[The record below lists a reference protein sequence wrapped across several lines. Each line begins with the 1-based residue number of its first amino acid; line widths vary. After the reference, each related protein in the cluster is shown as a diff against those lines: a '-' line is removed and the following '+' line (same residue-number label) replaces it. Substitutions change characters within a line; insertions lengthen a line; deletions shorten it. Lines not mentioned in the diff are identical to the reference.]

1 MTQNNDKKTLTLKSG
16 TLGIKLGEKLAPS
29 SSVKTAAQSAAKGKV
44 VVVTKQTRA
53 GSNKP
58 GTSSSGAPD
67 PEMEKR
73 LHLLKQAEVDRKRR
87 EEQQK
92 AAIAKQQAEAE
103 LAATQ
108 VVSDEPLEQEAVE
121 TQEVEPE
128 HHNVMDST
136 VVETATK
143 TELSKEPVQKM
154 SLDSLLRKGK
164 VKNLDAMYK
173 PARPPKE
180 ETPEPTDSA
189 AKPAVNMHDKKHSH
203 IKQLP
208 PSTAKK
214 KEMEE
219 TDVNTSH
226 KKSGDDKFA
235 KKLSVAQV
243 MMMDSEEGAVGG
255 RRRSM
260 ASIKRAKE
268 KFKRKMMG
276 DQKPAE
282 KIIRE
287 VIVPDVITVQ
297 ELSNRMAEKT
307 ADVVKTL
314 MKLGMMVTV
323 TQSIDADTAE
333 LVISEFGHKIKRVTE
348 AELEAALLNKVED
361 RNEDRKP
368 RAPVVTIMGHV
379 DHGKTSLLD
388 ALRNTDVV
396 AGEAGGITQHIG
408 AYQITLEDG
417 KLITFLDTPGHEA
430 FTAMRMRGARVTDIV
445 VLVVAADDGIMQQ
458 TIEAISHA
466 KAAQV
471 PIIVA
476 VNKIDKPDSNPERVK
491 QELLIHGIVP
501 EAMGGDA
508 IVVEVSAKQK
518 LNLDKL
524 EESILLQ
531 AEMLDLKAN
540 PDRLAEGAVVEAK
553 MDKGR
558 GPVATLL
565 VQRGSL
571 NTGDIVVAG
580 TTWGKARALT
590 NDKGKAVES
599 AKPSMPVEIIGL
611 DSVPTAGDEFTV
623 VANEKTARDLV
634 TLRQEQEKQK
644 RRAAT
649 KPASLDAMFKRARDH
664 GIKEL
669 PVIVKADVQGS
680 VEAIVNSLQK
690 LGTDEISVKVIHN
703 AVGGIMESDVTL
715 ATASQALIIGF
726 NVRASPQARELAK
739 INGIELKYYS
749 IIYNLVD
756 DVKAAMG
763 GMLSPTIKE
772 NVIGYVEIRE
782 VFDLTKYGKVAGCY
796 VTEGIIKRHAN
807 ARIVRDNVVIYD
819 GKLKAL
825 RRFKDDVKEVNS
837 GFECGLSFENYE
849 DLKAGDKIEVYEVT
863 EHARTI

>member
-1 MTQNNDKKTLTLKSG
+1 VTQNNDKKTLTLKSG

-121 TQEVEPE
+121 TQEAEPE

-180 ETPEPTDSA
+180 QTPEPTDSA

-361 RNEDRKP
+361 RNEDRK
-368 RAPVVTIMGHV
+368 TKG
-379 DHGKTSLLD
+379 LL
-388 ALRNTDVV
+388 
-396 AGEAGGITQHIG
+396 
-408 AYQITLEDG
+408 
-417 KLITFLDTPGHEA
+417 
-430 FTAMRMRGARVTDIV
+430 
-445 VLVVAADDGIMQQ
+445 
-458 TIEAISHA
+458 
-466 KAAQV
+466 
-471 PIIVA
+471 
-476 VNKIDKPDSNPERVK
+476 
-491 QELLIHGIVP
+491 
-501 EAMGGDA
+501 
-508 IVVEVSAKQK
+508 
-518 LNLDKL
+518 
-524 EESILLQ
+524 
-531 AEMLDLKAN
+531 
-540 PDRLAEGAVVEAK
+540 
-553 MDKGR
+553 
-558 GPVATLL
+558 
-565 VQRGSL
+565 
-571 NTGDIVVAG
+571 
-580 TTWGKARALT
+580 
-590 NDKGKAVES
+590 
-599 AKPSMPVEIIGL
+599 
-611 DSVPTAGDEFTV
+611 
-623 VANEKTARDLV
+623 
-634 TLRQEQEKQK
+634 
-644 RRAAT
+644 
-649 KPASLDAMFKRARDH
+649 
-664 GIKEL
+664 
-669 PVIVKADVQGS
+669 
-680 VEAIVNSLQK
+680 
-690 LGTDEISVKVIHN
+690 
-703 AVGGIMESDVTL
+703 
-715 ATASQALIIGF
+715 
-726 NVRASPQARELAK
+726 
-739 INGIELKYYS
+739 
-749 IIYNLVD
+749 
-756 DVKAAMG
+756 
-763 GMLSPTIKE
+763 
-772 NVIGYVEIRE
+772 
-782 VFDLTKYGKVAGCY
+782 
-796 VTEGIIKRHAN
+796 
-807 ARIVRDNVVIYD
+807 
-819 GKLKAL
+819 
-825 RRFKDDVKEVNS
+825 
-837 GFECGLSFENYE
+837 
-849 DLKAGDKIEVYEVT
+849 
-863 EHARTI
+863 